1 MYSYCICYIA
11 LVILAG
17 LTVFRHRWNGTQ
29 ILFSPFNVD
38 RTLSLRGI
46 LVLLIVLHHLSIL
59 SVPHGAVFYQ
69 VGFAINHFSTI
80 LGFPQ
85 CIFCEESEKGENAG
99 QRNLNGSL
107 GRCVHYLKIS

>member
-1 MYSYCICYIA
+1 MYLYCICYIA

-59 SVPHGAVFYQ
+59 SVPHGTIFYR
-69 VGFAINHFSTI
+69 VGVAIYHFSII
-80 LGFPQ
+80 LRFPH
-85 CIFCEESEKGENAG
+85 CLYCEESEKGEKIG
-99 QRNLNGSL
+99 QRNLNESL
-107 GRCVHYLKIS
+107 GRCVHYLKIL

>member
-1 MYSYCICYIA
+1 MYLYCICYIA

-46 LVLLIVLHHLSIL
+46 LVLLIVLHHLSGVTSFPGFIAVFSVCL
-59 SVPHGAVFYQ
+59 SVSLPFSEEGRIHVLFHKRIWFD
-69 VGFAINHFSTI
+69 GFFT
-80 LGFPQ
+80 
-85 CIFCEESEKGENAG
+85 
-99 QRNLNGSL
+99 
-107 GRCVHYLKIS
+107 

>member
-1 MYSYCICYIA
+1 MYLYCICYIA

-46 LVLLIVLHHLSIL
+46 LVLLIVLHHLSGVTSFRAYRRLFVCL
-59 SVPHGAVFYQ
+59 SVSLP
-69 VGFAINHFSTI
+69 FS
-80 LGFPQ
+80 
-85 CIFCEESEKGENAG
+85 EEGPYPCSF
-99 QRNLNGSL
+99 S
-107 GRCVHYLKIS
+107 

>member
-1 MYSYCICYIA
+1 MYLYCICYIA

-46 LVLLIVLHHLSIL
+46 LVLLIVLHHLSEL
-59 SVPHGAVFYQ
+59 SSISEYWYIRRNC
-69 VGFAINHFSTI
+69 INI
-80 LGFPQ
+80 PDL
-85 CIFCEESEKGENAG
+85 
-99 QRNLNGSL
+99 
-107 GRCVHYLKIS
+107 YLMH

>member
-1 MYSYCICYIA
+1 MYLYCICYIA

-46 LVLLIVLHHLSIL
+46 LVLLIVLHHLSGVTSFPGL
-59 SVPHGAVFYQ
+59 SPSFRMLVSQFTFFRRRGRIHVLFHKRIWFD
-69 VGFAINHFSTI
+69 GFFT
-80 LGFPQ
+80 
-85 CIFCEESEKGENAG
+85 
-99 QRNLNGSL
+99 
-107 GRCVHYLKIS
+107 

>member
-1 MYSYCICYIA
+1 MYLYCICYIA

-46 LVLLIVLHHLSIL
+46 LVLLIVLHHLSGVTSFPGL
-59 SVPHGAVFYQ
+59 SPSFRMLVSQFTFFGGGAVSMFFFISGYGLMASLHKKGKIYLDSFY
-69 VGFAINHFSTI
+69 
-80 LGFPQ
+80 
-85 CIFCEESEKGENAG
+85 K
-99 QRNLNGSL
+99 
-107 GRCVHYLKIS
+107 

>member
-1 MYSYCICYIA
+1 MYLYCICYIA

-46 LVLLIVLHHLSIL
+46 LVLLIVLHHLSGVFSGLI
-59 SVPHGAVFYQ
+59 AVFSYACQ
-69 VGFAINHFSTI
+69 SVYLFRRRGRIHVLFHKRIWFDGFFT
-80 LGFPQ
+80 
-85 CIFCEESEKGENAG
+85 
-99 QRNLNGSL
+99 
-107 GRCVHYLKIS
+107 